1 MHTTVRLSSRGKR
14 NLEKLRSALSSR
26 LGRRLTQQESM
37 DLLLVRAER
46 DAARLAAE
54 LAAPD
59 FPLSEARIRQLH
71 KMRRSFGGSVL
82 KEGVDAVVYEG

>member
-1 MHTTVRLSSRGKR
+1 VRLSARGKK

-37 DLLLVRAER
+37 DLLLARAER
-46 DAARLAAE
+46 GAARLAAE

-59 FPLSEARIRQLH
+59 FPLSETRIRQLH
-71 KMRRSFGGSVL
+71 EMRRSFGRSVL
-82 KEGVDAVVYEG
+82 LEGVDSVVYDE